1 MHVMENDSRPLH
13 DRVQAR
19 PALELPSGPP
29 GFRWRMLRDT
39 DAPLLTVLAE
49 RMSVRDHPSWSES
62 LEEVEDEL
70 GRSWFRPATDG
81 VLCEGPDGAP
91 VAYGTVTMPPD
102 PESLVRVFLGGGV
115 DPVHRSRGIGRELL
129 AWQHERARQLL
140 ASSPSTL
147 PAWVMSHAADLAPE
161 HGALLRRQGFEAA
174 RYFTTLECEVARHA
188 TQAAPPA
195 PGGVTFTQFTAELSE
210 RVRRAKNSAFV
221 DHWGSQPAG
230 VEQWESMVGL
240 SSFRP
245 DLSRIALVD
254 DEVVGF
260 VTTEVNEDD
269 WERQGFSS
277 GYIGLVGTV
286 RPWRRRGLAS
296 ALLRAVLEAYS
307 LEGLERAV
315 LDVDTE
321 SPTGALGVYTA
332 LGFTPTTRDVAYRIA
347 Y

>member
-1 MHVMENDSRPLH
+1 MTITP
-13 DRVQAR
+13 
-19 PALELPSGPP
+19 
-29 GFRWRMLRDT
+29 
-39 DAPLLTVLAE
+39 
-49 RMSVRDHPSWSES
+49 
-62 LEEVEDEL
+62 
-70 GRSWFRPATDG
+70 
-81 VLCEGPDGAP
+81 
-91 VAYGTVTMPPD
+91 
-102 PESLVRVFLGGGV
+102 
-115 DPVHRSRGIGRELL
+115 
-129 AWQHERARQLL
+129 
-140 ASSPSTL
+140 
-147 PAWVMSHAADLAPE
+147 
-161 HGALLRRQGFEAA
+161 
-174 RYFTTLECEVARHA
+174 
-188 TQAAPPA
+188 
-195 PGGVTFTQFTAELSE
+195 FTAELSE